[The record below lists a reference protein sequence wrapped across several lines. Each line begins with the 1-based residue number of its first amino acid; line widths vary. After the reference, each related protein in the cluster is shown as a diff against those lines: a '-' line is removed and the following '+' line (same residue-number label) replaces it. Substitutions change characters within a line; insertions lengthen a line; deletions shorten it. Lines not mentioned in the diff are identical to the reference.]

1 MDKRELKFRPWIKS
15 KAVMETPATLRDI
28 VKAMT
33 EAGDK
38 LGPMTDFIADDVIY
52 LQFTGI
58 KDKNGKEIYEGDIAE
73 DKVNN
78 CIWRYIIQS
87 LSFMGNNLFAVCI
100 WRNFDVIDGEAIM
113 GDYPI
118 KDGNW
123 NYISSTLNVIGNIY
137 ESKQLLEKVD
147 H

>member
-52 LQFTGI
+52 LQFTGL
-58 KDKNGKEIYEGDIAE
+58 KDKNGLTEIYECDI
-73 DKVNN
+73 
-78 CIWRYIIQS
+78 
-87 LSFMGNNLFAVCI
+87 LG
-100 WRNFDVIDGEAIM
+100 IDGLVKGNVYENPEIYQEQFDLIIPSITSKNWCEAHQTAM
-113 GDYPI
+113 ARGCKHTERYANPNEFRELD
-118 KDGNW
+118 
-123 NYISSTLNVIGNIY
+123 
-137 ESKQLLEKVD
+137 
-147 H
+147 